1 MLQLALT
8 LIGAVLIAV
17 LILIVAF
24 YALQVLLMLVC
35 WPIAFLVNFGI
46 ELRQFIHNIRH
57 KR

>member
-1 MLQLALT
+1 MLQLAFT
-8 LIGAVLIAV
+8 LIGAVLLAI

-24 YALQVLLMLVC
+24 YALQLLVMLVC